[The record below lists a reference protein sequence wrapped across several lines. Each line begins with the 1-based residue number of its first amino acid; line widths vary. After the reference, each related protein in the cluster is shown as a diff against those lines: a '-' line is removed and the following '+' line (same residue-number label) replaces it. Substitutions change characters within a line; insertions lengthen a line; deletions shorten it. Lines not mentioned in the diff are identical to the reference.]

1 MSRRAVG
8 GILQQENKGAE
19 ERRQVTMARFLCLVS
34 TNSVTGRSE
43 EFNEWYDSQHLPD
56 LLRVP
61 GIVSAQRY
69 RLAELREAQSSE
81 YEYLAIYEIETD
93 DLNKVPAAIAEA
105 LRSGRMPTSPAFDHA
120 KFSML
125 YFEPITKNNQ

>member
-8 GILQQENKGAE
+8 GILQQEHKGAE

-34 TNSVTGRSE
+34 TNSVAGRSE
-43 EFNEWYDSQHLPD
+43 EFNEWYDSQHSPD

-69 RLAELREAQSSE
+69 RLAQLQEAQSSE
-81 YEYLAIYEIETD
+81 YEYLAIYEIQTD
-93 DLNKVPAAIAEA
+93 DLNEVPTAIAEA
-105 LRSGRMPTSPAFDHA
+105 LRSGRMPSSPAFDRA

-125 YFEPITKNNQ
+125 YFEPITKK

>member
-1 MSRRAVG
+1 
-8 GILQQENKGAE
+8 
-19 ERRQVTMARFLCLVS
+19 MARFLCLVG
-34 TNSVTGRSE
+34 TNPVTGRAQ

-105 LRSGRMPTSPAFDHA
+105 LRSPAFDHA